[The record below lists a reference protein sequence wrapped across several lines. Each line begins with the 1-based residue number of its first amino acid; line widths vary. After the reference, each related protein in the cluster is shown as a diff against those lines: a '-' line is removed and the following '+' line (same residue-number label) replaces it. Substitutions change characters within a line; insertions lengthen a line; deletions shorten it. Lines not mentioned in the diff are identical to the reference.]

1 MSKRKASI
9 FGYHEVAVK
18 PYVGTWEEFV
28 QGAKQIYMRSP
39 EKVRAAFFVRLQL
52 GCARATAVAGASSR
66 RSHAASLERP
76 SPPPPLADAFER
88 ANSRASRKSIAT
100 AMALSL

>member
-76 SPPPPLADAFER
+76 SPPPPPR
-88 ANSRASRKSIAT
+88 GRI
-100 AMALSL
+100 